1 MAPYLGRWNRR
12 DLFGTT
18 QDFNDHLF
26 LTLGIN
32 TVLYREPHRRYNELR
47 FVPLLEEHRGYSRLV
62 VITVAFFLLAQ
73 HKVKAGLDVRGI
85 T

>member
-12 DLFGTT
+12 DLFGAT

-26 LTLGIN
+26 LALRTN
-32 TVLYREPHRRYNELR
+32 TVLHREPHRRYNELR
-47 FVPLLEEHRGYSRLV
+47 FVLLPEEHRGYSRLV
-62 VITVAFFLLAQ
+62 VIAVAFFLLAQ